1 LLFKS
6 SLSDSEVNN
15 GGLGSKLWRPMGVSH
30 TRSHVE
36 SELQVEIE
44 FLISKLKESISS
56 LDGNLLLK

>member
-1 LLFKS
+1 
-6 SLSDSEVNN
+6 
-15 GGLGSKLWRPMGVSH
+15 MGVSH